1 MPSSVQ
7 HALLITLADS
17 SHHSGGDAKCSA
29 ENGGGLSWDASGME
43 GRQMRRGFGTSGVPG
58 GQVSTL
64 MKNASVEVDHGP
76 GLRLTSSWNVPDAE
90 REDG

>member
-1 MPSSVQ
+1 
-7 HALLITLADS
+7 
-17 SHHSGGDAKCSA
+17 
-29 ENGGGLSWDASGME
+29 
-43 GRQMRRGFGTSGVPG
+43 MRRGFGTSGVPG